1 MAPMEGAA
9 WSGCALYLTCVRQT
23 IVHALAK
30 SRHPV
35 LILDL
40 LPQMTRSG
48 RGVRRAPSPRMKIDY
63 VTSLSILEPW
73 YLTFFL
79 YLRVT
84 TRQWMWLRPLCSP
97 LLPMVR
103 FRLEGIT
110 YSATLIKPNAL
121 VYRVGTRLLEK
132 PLLGERAFI
141 FGF

>member
-23 IVHALAK
+23 IVPALAK

-48 RGVRRAPSPRMKIDY
+48 RGVRRAPLPRMKIDY

-73 YLTFFL
+73 YLTFFSIPPGHDPTMD
-79 YLRVT
+79 VAAAA
-84 TRQWMWLRPLCSP
+84 M
-97 LLPMVR
+97 LPVATSGA
-103 FRLEGIT
+103 F
-110 YSATLIKPNAL
+110 SA
-121 VYRVGTRLLEK
+121 RRHH
-132 PLLGERAFI
+132 LLGDAD
-141 FGF
+141 